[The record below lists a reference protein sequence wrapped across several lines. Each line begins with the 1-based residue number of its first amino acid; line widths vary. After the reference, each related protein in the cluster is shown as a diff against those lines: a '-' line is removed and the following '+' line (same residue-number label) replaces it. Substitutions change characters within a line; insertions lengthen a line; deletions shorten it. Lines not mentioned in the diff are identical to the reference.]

1 MRNKVLY
8 QVKEALEIMK
18 DFDKIRKLQID
29 SLRNVLRY
37 QSIKT
42 YFTQLSSFFFQWKS
56 ISERFD
62 LIEEV

>member
-29 SLRNVLRY
+29 SLRSVLRY
-37 QSIKT
+37 
-42 YFTQLSSFFFQWKS
+42 
-56 ISERFD
+56 
-62 LIEEV
+62 